1 MNSAYI
7 TKLGLQLV
15 SNPNKNW
22 VQLVRS
28 KYLRERWILD
38 FQQTTQASRKCYC
51 SLWNGVCIKVGCNS
65 TARIYEDPWIPK
77 ASNFKVPDG
86 TLRSDDFTLVRD
98 LMNEVGQIGTG
109 PR

>member
-1 MNSAYI
+1 MNSTYI

-22 VQLVRS
+22 VQLVCS

-38 FQQTTQASRKCYC
+38 FQQTTQASSWVWSRIRKCYG

-65 TARIYEDPWIPK
+65 TARIYEDPWLPK
-77 ASNFKVPDG
+77 ASNFKVLDG
-86 TLRSDDFTLVRD
+86 TPRSDNFTLV
-98 LMNEVGQIGTG
+98 
-109 PR
+109 